1 MTDSEGKVV
10 EKGNWGELKKR
21 EDGNSAPKKRCPRRI
36 PDPLSPKAEYFIT
49 VITVITAIIT
59 ILTDQPGT
67 TGPTYSGTSTN
78 GNLNQK

>member
-1 MTDSEGKVV
+1 VTDSKGKVV
-10 EKGNWGELKKR
+10 ERGNWGELKKR

-49 VITVITAIIT
+49 VITVIIT
-59 ILTDQPGT
+59 TFTDQPGT

-78 GNLNQK
+78 DNLNQK